1 MDHLKELYHLRW
13 SQETA
18 YRTHELLLP
27 LAVTAHVQYRPFL
40 HQMGSKNIIFCL
52 PFLKLP

>member
-27 LAVTAHVQYRPFL
+27 LAVTAHVKYRPFCI
-40 HQMGSKNIIFCL
+40 KWEVKI
-52 PFLKLP
+52 